1 MSSVNKDEKNDEE
14 RAAEYSDKVRK
25 YRQIENDMKAFND
38 SLQSQFR
45 KQQEEVSNL
54 EHENYKLLEELQ
66 MHETLMTKQQKV
78 KNVAQKATDAQ
89 ELEIQDIIDKIER
102 ETVTSKRIDEKVK
115 NMQREIIEQERKH
128 SAAMGGAAGS
138 N

>member
-1 MSSVNKDEKNDEE
+1 
-14 RAAEYSDKVRK
+14 
-25 YRQIENDMKAFND
+25 
-38 SLQSQFR
+38 
-45 KQQEEVSNL
+45 
-54 EHENYKLLEELQ
+54 

-115 NMQREIIEQERKH
+115 NMQREIIEQKRKH